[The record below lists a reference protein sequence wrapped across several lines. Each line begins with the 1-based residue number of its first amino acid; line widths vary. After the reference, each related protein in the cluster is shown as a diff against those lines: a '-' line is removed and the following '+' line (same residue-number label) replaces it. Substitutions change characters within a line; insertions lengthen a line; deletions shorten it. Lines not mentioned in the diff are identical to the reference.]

1 MKPASIAILGVIV
14 ISSLGIWGCAQQNS
28 NALQRKVS
36 DLEARYSTLEDE
48 YRNAVAVNEGNRRKL
63 TQLESQRA
71 ELAQQVE
78 DLKVAVQERD
88 ELKAQLA
95 QRTNERDAAHAS
107 LSQFSKELQTLVNR
121 VETAA
126 SVNYG
131 ETVGGVPV
139 SRHEN

>member
-1 MKPASIAILGVIV
+1 MGLR
-14 ISSLGIWGCAQQNS
+14 QQNS